1 MWGGWQRSDE
11 RILVNYGCTFVAM
24 VAVAHIPVVAM
35 VAVAHIPV
43 VAMVAVVH
51 IPVVAMVAAVVHIP
65 VTR

>member
-11 RILVNYGCTFVAM
+11 RILVNYDCTF
-24 VAVAHIPVVAM
+24 VAM